1 MQAGSPTQDQS
12 SLSDQAH
19 EIMLPTPGS
28 FGNDDGTEITG
39 TLVDLDQALASEN
52 LPEHIVD
59 SNHWLSWTWTDLAWH
74 EFESLPSLEIDAD
87 PASGIQHSAENRP
100 DQTPSCG
107 DRRDE
112 KRLRIAS
119 IVDAKIDPVEQHRQ
133 AILAHLSTSPLS
145 TDENVCSRWLS
156 QTGFPRLIK
165 TYFMRHHRHTP
176 IIHLPTFNVAETPTP
191 LIFALALVAASYTPS
206 LDLRA
211 KDIMSLIQFAYR
223 LTLDSDQVN
232 GG

>member
-1 MQAGSPTQDQS
+1 MQTGSPTQDLS

-28 FGNDDGTEITG
+28 FGNDDSMEITD

-59 SNHWLSWTWTDLAWH
+59 SNPWLSWTWTDLAWH
-74 EFESLPSLEIDAD
+74 EFESLPSLVIDAD
-87 PASGIQHSAENRP
+87 PVSGIQCSAENRP
-100 DQTPSCG
+100 DQTPSCE
-107 DRRDE
+107 DRRAE

-133 AILAHLSTSPLS
+133 AILTHLGTSPLA
-145 TDENVCSRWLS
+145 TDENVSSRWLS
-156 QTGFPRLIK
+156 QSGFPKLIK

-176 IIHLPTFNVAETPTP
+176 IIHLPTFNVSETATS

-206 LDLRA
+206 LGLRA